1 MARCCSSSF
10 LTFHNWRLLCVSGEH
25 SIQLIE
31 GNDDKDKIYS
41 VIVISP
47 YHPRP
52 VSWDCLHLKVVAM
65 ELRG

>member
-1 MARCCSSSF
+1 M
-10 LTFHNWRLLCVSGEH
+10 SGEH
-25 SIQLIE
+25 SIKLIE

-47 YHPRP
+47 YHPLP